1 MDKVND
7 RLKGV
12 EDYVSSTTLN
22 LSPWDA
28 VIILKKD
35 GTFETSLPKVSSD
48 YIPDNVVLG
57 AALAFALRNQ
67 DLCNLIRENFEREC
81 AAGIEEQ

>member
-1 MDKVND
+1 MDD
-7 RLKGV
+7 RLKGAG
-12 EDYVSSTTLN
+12 DFVSSTSLN

-28 VIILKKD
+28 AIILKQD
-35 GTFETSLPKVSSD
+35 GTFETSLPNINGD

-57 AALAFALRNQ
+57 AALAFALRNE

-81 AAGIEEQ
+81 AAGLEDQ